1 MIDFDRYM
9 PKETNK
15 EKVLIALVETS
26 SIREAAKKSGIG
38 EATIY
43 RYLQD
48 EEFLAEYRNA
58 RRQTVETAIAQM
70 QNAASEAVERLKELQ
85 YCENPAVAA
94 RCAQIIFENSVKGLE
109 TTDVLERLEKIENEH
124 QKQAEETGKPNN
136 KRRF

>member
-1 MIDFDRYM
+1 M

-15 EKVLIALVETS
+15 EKILISLIGTT

-48 EEFLAEYRNA
+48 KEFLAEYRNA

-85 YCENPAVAA
+85 YCENPPVAA
-94 RCAQIIFENSVKGLE
+94 RCAQIIFENSVKGME
-109 TTDVLERLEKIENEH
+109 TFDILERLEALENEH
-124 QKQAEETGKPNN
+124 FA
-136 KRRF
+136 

>member
-1 MIDFDRYM
+1 M

-26 SIREAAKKSGIG
+26 SVREAAKVSGFG

-48 EEFLAEYRNA
+48 KEFLTEYRNA
-58 RRQTVETAIAQM
+58 RRQTVESAIAQM

-109 TTDVLERLEKIENEH
+109 TTDILERLEKIEDEH
-124 QKQAEETGKPNN
+124 QKQNQENGKSNN
-136 KRRF
+136 FRWK

>member
-1 MIDFDRYM
+1 M

-26 SIREAAKKSGIG
+26 SVREAAKKSGIG

-43 RYLQD
+43 RYLQGK
-48 EEFLAEYRNA
+48 EFLSEYRNA

-70 QNAASEAVERLKELQ
+70 QNAASEAVQRLKELQ

-109 TTDVLERLEKIENEH
+109 TTDILTRLEALENEH
-124 QKQAEETGKPNN
+124 FEQIEKDGKSDNR
-136 KRRF
+136 RRF

>member
-1 MIDFDRYM
+1 M

-26 SIREAAKKSGIG
+26 SIREAAKRAGIG

-48 EEFLAEYRNA
+48 KEFLAEYRNA
-58 RRQTVETAIAQM
+58 RRQTVESAIAQM

-94 RCAQIIFENSVKGLE
+94 RCAQIIFENSIKGME
-109 TTDVLERLEKIENEH
+109 TTDILERLEKIEDEH
-124 QKQAEETGKPNN
+124 QKQIEAAAKPNN